1 MTQFQPISTSSGEKQ
16 DPQRTFTQSSTSATV
31 NWYNPD
37 FYEEFAA
44 LLFNMFIPKF
54 EYTSIEQV
62 DPVDGWAIIGAIG
75 GVWRELIS
83 LLRLSMSLSSRCFS
97 GQLKFCRCH
106 PQTICKRQ
114 ASSRCLPRFGVCEHV
129 PLLCRAFRKV

>member
-16 DPQRTFTQSSTSATV
+16 DPERTFTQSSTSGTV

-37 FYEEFAA
+37 LDEEVAA

-62 DPVDGWAIIGAIG
+62 DPVDGW
-75 GVWRELIS
+75 
-83 LLRLSMSLSSRCFS
+83 
-97 GQLKFCRCH
+97 
-106 PQTICKRQ
+106 
-114 ASSRCLPRFGVCEHV
+114 
-129 PLLCRAFRKV
+129 